1 MILFLDLDGVLHPAV
16 RGRVPF
22 CHTPLLWQILRA
34 CPQAKVIFS
43 TSWRDTFDPVAML
56 DFVTYGGGEDLEP
69 LFVGETP
76 NLEDEGLYGRR
87 DLEIQRWLDTNNH
100 AGPWLALDDMVEL
113 FSGGHPNLYVCDGNR
128 GLTDA
133 DVVAIIERMQNA
145 EPDLNLAGTFV
156 ETAYTLEH
164 IERTIEEE
172 KRLGIRNDPCAF
184 LDNFSPKG
192 MIEQITKTTAQAV
205 DTNNEEESP

>member
-1 MILFLDLDGVLHPAV
+1 
-16 RGRVPF
+16 
-22 CHTPLLWQILRA
+22 
-34 CPQAKVIFS
+34 
-43 TSWRDTFDPVAML
+43 
-56 DFVTYGGGEDLEP
+56 
-69 LFVGETP
+69 
-76 NLEDEGLYGRR
+76 
-87 DLEIQRWLDTNNH
+87 
-100 AGPWLALDDMVEL
+100 
-113 FSGGHPNLYVCDGNR
+113 
-128 GLTDA
+128 
-133 DVVAIIERMQNA
+133 VAIIERMQNA